1 MPNIDPEAWR
11 RISEHIDHVLEL
23 GEPERVAYLAR
34 LDCDDP
40 EIARQVRGLLAAR
53 EQTGFPGFLAGAAP
67 LANEVAAAASPVGSR
82 VGPYMIEAEIG
93 RGGMGSVWLARRADG
108 RYEGRVAVKL
118 LNAALVGRPA
128 EQRFMREGHVLAN
141 LHDPRIAHLVDA
153 GVAPSGQ
160 AYLVLEHVDGA
171 RIDQYCEVN
180 RLTSRERIRLFL
192 DVLAAVAH
200 AHSHLVVHRDIK
212 PSNILVTAGGGV
224 KLLDFGIAGLLVAEG
239 AGDATPLTVEAGTA
253 FTPEYAAPEQLL
265 NRPVTTAT
273 DVYALGL
280 VLFVLLA
287 GRHPRVNGGDSA
299 VERIRTIVDHDA
311 PLLSQIAADATSI
324 RTLRGDLDNI
334 VAKALKREPTERY
347 PTVDAFAED
356 LRRFLA
362 NEPVRA
368 RPDSLAYRATKF
380 AARHRGGVVTGML
393 TALGLIGLSVFAL
406 SQMREAQIQR
416 DEAEQQ
422 RKSAQAE
429 ASFMT
434 LMLGSVGGDQPLTET
449 EILDRGLVLLDR
461 EFGSDRPFVVRTL
474 LDMSGRFQDLG
485 NTVKEYAVLTTAERI
500 ARETRDPELLAAVQC
515 NTVETEIA
523 AGRLEQAAARLKE
536 GKEALTRVRRPK
548 MNDVVDCVHA
558 EGTLAD
564 ATGDGPRAT
573 ELVRRAIEMLESE
586 GEAGTRGLEYASI
599 LSHAAYLY
607 SGQGNVAASFEYTL
621 KNLRVLEQLGR
632 GDTESAVGARSNIA
646 SGLKNFGEIR
656 DALAQ
661 EGGLIKRLQS
671 ADPNAVIVPA
681 ITATYGE
688 LLARMGDASVAVT
701 WLDRAVRDAVSNG
714 RTNVE
719 FQCRVKRARVLIQLN
734 RLPEAA
740 ADLDEIELH
749 SRGRE
754 TLFRDVLQATA
765 ITRAEYLLA
774 QGLSAQAQAAIAP
787 LVAAIPRPLR
797 GDRDPLAGRTL
808 LTASRIAL
816 AADRLDDADHLA
828 DEAAEVG
835 RLRARRPGSSAD
847 VGEAYLAKAKALRKK
862 GALAASREA
871 ARAALGPLTNGFGPA
886 HPITQVAAALA
897 RGG

>member
-1 MPNIDPEAWR
+1 MPNFDPEAWR

-23 GEPERVAYLAR
+23 GEPERAGYLAR
-34 LDCDDP
+34 LSRDDP
-40 EIARQVRGLLAAR
+40 EIAAQVHGLLAAR
-53 EQTGFPGFLAGAAP
+53 EQTGFPGFLAGAVP
-67 LANEVAAAASPVGSR
+67 LAIEVAAAASPVGSR
-82 VGPYMIEAEIG
+82 VGPYLIEAEIG
-93 RGGMGSVWLARRADG
+93 RGGMGSVWRARRADG

-141 LHDPRIAHLVDA
+141 LNDPRIAHLLDS

-160 AYLVLEHVDGA
+160 AYLVLEHVDGV

-180 RLTSRERIRLFL
+180 RLTSRECIRLFL
-192 DVLAAVAH
+192 NVLAAVAH

-212 PSNILVTAGGGV
+212 PSNILVTAEGSV
-224 KLLDFGIAGLLVAEG
+224 KLLDFGIAGLLAAEG
-239 AGDATPLTVEAGTA
+239 VGDASPLTVEAGTA

-265 NRPVTTAT
+265 DRPVTTAT

-287 GRHPRVNGGDSA
+287 GRNPRVNGGDSA
-299 VERIRTIVDHDA
+299 VERIRTIVDNDA
-311 PLLSQIAADATSI
+311 PLLSQIAADATRI

-406 SQMREAQIQR
+406 SQMREAQMQR
-416 DEAEQQ
+416 DEAQQQ

-434 LMLGSVGGDQPLTET
+434 LMLGSVGGDRPLTET

-474 LDMSGRFQDLG
+474 LDLSGRFQDLG

-500 ARETRDPELLAAVQC
+500 ARETGDLELLAAVQC

-523 AGRLEQAAARLKE
+523 AGRLEQAAERLRE
-536 GKEALTRVRRPK
+536 GEEALARVRRPRL
-548 MNDVVDCVHA
+548 NDAVDCVHA

-573 ELVRRAIEMLESE
+573 ELVRRAIAMVESE
-586 GEAGTRGLEYASI
+586 GEAGTRGMEYATL
-599 LSHAAYLY
+599 LSHAAYLS
-607 SGQGNVAASFEYTL
+607 SGQGDVAASFEYTL
-621 KNLRVLEQLGR
+621 KNVKVLEQLGR

-646 SGLKNFGEIR
+646 SALKNFGEIR
-656 DALAQ
+656 AALAQ

-671 ADPNAVIVPA
+671 ADPNAVIFPA
-681 ITATYGE
+681 ITGTYGE
-688 LLARMGDASVAVT
+688 LLARMGDASVGVT
-701 WLDRAVRDAVSNG
+701 WLDRAVRDSVSNG
-714 RTNVE
+714 RTNIE
-719 FQCRVKRARVLIQLN
+719 FLCRVKRARVLIQLN

-740 ADLDEIELH
+740 ADLDEVELH

-754 TLFRDVLQATA
+754 TLFRDALQAAA
-765 ITRAEYLLA
+765 IARAEYLLA
-774 QGLSAQAQAAIAP
+774 RGLSAQAQAAIAP

-797 GDRDPLAGRTL
+797 GDRDLLAGRTL

-816 AADRLDDADHLA
+816 AADRPDDADHLA

-847 VGEAYLAKAKALRKK
+847 VGEAYLAKAEALRRK
-862 GALAASREA
+862 GALAASWEA

-886 HPITQVAAALA
+886 HPTTQVAAALA